1 MTDRREIHLEVK
13 GMTCQGCVNAV
24 TRVVQRKDPSAQVK
38 IDLATSR
45 LDGESALEPQAL
57 ASAISAAGYET
68 RVL

>member
-13 GMTCQGCVNAV
+13 GMSCQGCVNAV

-38 IDLATSR
+38 IDLAAGR
-45 LDGESALEPQAL
+45 LDGESALDPQAL
-57 ASAISAAGYET
+57 ATAISAAGYET